1 MKLDYNLSV
10 YNPVAIAEGFAK
22 PFESCRLKAYWDVAG
37 FPTNG
42 WGNLLSR
49 TRIQDLMRDNSWT
62 KQQCN
67 EWLETKW
74 PEISQEQADADLE
87 RNIGKAFKSVLRLVK
102 VSLNEYQLA
111 ALIDFTFN
119 LGAGNLQI
127 STLLRM
133 INRGEIIDAADQF
146 LRWDKAGGVQVRG
159 LTRRCKARRD
169 LFLKRL

>member
-1 MKLDYNLSV
+1 MKLDYNLSFMD
-10 YNPVAIAEGFAK
+10 PIAIAEGFAK

-49 TRIQDLMRDNSWT
+49 TRIQDLMRDNGWT

-67 EWLETKW
+67 EWLNTKW
-74 PEISQEQADADLE
+74 PEISQVQADADLE
-87 RNIGKAFKSVLRLVK
+87 RNIGKAFNSVLRLVK
-102 VSLNEYQLA
+102 VGLNEYQYA
-111 ALIDFTFN
+111 ALIDFAFN

-146 LRWDKAGGVQVRG
+146 LRWDKAGGVQIRG
-159 LTRRCKARRD
+159 LIRRCKARRD